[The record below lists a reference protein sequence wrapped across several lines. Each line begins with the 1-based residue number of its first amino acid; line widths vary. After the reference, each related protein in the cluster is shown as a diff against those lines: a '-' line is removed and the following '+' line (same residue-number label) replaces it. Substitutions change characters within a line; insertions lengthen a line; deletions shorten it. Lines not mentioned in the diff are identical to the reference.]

1 MKSFLPLKGT
11 KHSALVV
18 ILCLSATFGFTK
30 PGNNSSLPD
39 ANKLFN
45 SPPVAGDDYAHL
57 VVNTTITESY
67 IHNDMDPDGDSL
79 SINGMTINTAAAPI
93 LIETIYTDQGGIIS
107 FYTDGL
113 YTYTPPV
120 NYAGNDQV
128 VYQVCD
134 VTARPLCT
142 TATIYFN
149 IRSGNVLPLGI
160 SSFNGKKAGKDILL
174 QWTTAQENNSDHFE
188 IQHSADNTIFLKI
201 ASIAASGNSNTTANY
216 SFVHYNQAAAINY
229 YRIKL
234 VNKDGSA
241 IYSKVIAIK
250 GDGTGVTL
258 QTVYPNPFHD
268 KLELAITTEEAGI
281 ISILMYDMSGKLV
294 VSRAKQTIK
303 GLNVITL
310 NGLSTLRSGNY
321 FIDVNGGN
329 KILQA
334 KLYKAQ

>member
-1 MKSFLPLKGT
+1 MKPSLPLKGI

-18 ILCLSATFGFTK
+18 ILCLSATFGFTR
-30 PGNNSSLPD
+30 PGNTPSLSL

-57 VVNTTITESY
+57 RSNSIVTGTY
-67 IHNDMDPDGDSL
+67 IQNDFDPDGDSL
-79 SINGMTINTAAAPI
+79 SINGITINTAMPGI
-93 LIETIYTDQGGIIS
+93 LIATINTLQGGSIDFFS
-107 FYTDGL
+107 NGL
-113 YTYTPPV
+113 YTYTPST
-120 NYAGNDQV
+120 NFIGNDQV
-128 VYQVCD
+128 VYQICD
-134 VTARPLCT
+134 VTSRPLCT
-142 TATIYFN
+142 TATVYIEVRLGT
-149 IRSGNVLPLGI
+149 ILPLNI
-160 SSFNGKKAGKDILL
+160 SSFSGKKAGKDILL

-188 IQHSADNTIFLKI
+188 IQHSDDNAGFLKI
-201 ASIAASGNSNTTANY
+201 ASITAQGYSNTTANY
-216 SFVHYNQAAAINY
+216 SFVHYNPTASINY
-229 YRIKL
+229 YRVKL

-268 KLELAITTEEAGI
+268 KLELAITTDQAGI
-281 ISILMYDMSGKLV
+281 ISIQMYDMSGQLV
-294 VSRAKQTIK
+294 LSRAKQTTK

-310 NGLSTLRSGNY
+310 NGLSMLRPGNY
-321 FIDVNGGN
+321 FIDVNGSN